1 MFMEK
6 FKKLVPYIKPYYGK
20 FFISAICMLFV
31 AVFTALSRWLV
42 KPVVDKIFYYKDLKL
57 LSLIVVAIPLVYL
70 LNGVFNYLKNYIS
83 IWIANSVVRKL
94 RYDLFHHLQNISI
107 DYFVMKSTTGKTLTK
122 LTNDLNNVFLMLSK
136 VPTVLITDTISVIGL
151 IFVLFYLSIK
161 FALISLIALPIALL
175 PIYIFTKKLRYYSK
189 RIQTEITNLYNNIQ
203 ESISA
208 IFVTQ
213 IFNQQNREIKNFD
226 EVNNKVYSA
235 ILKFARTEYLSSPI
249 MEFIGA
255 VGVAVVILIG
265 GRDVILGR
273 WTPGG
278 FFAFLA
284 TVLSF
289 YQPLKRIA
297 EINPTIQQGLVS
309 LERIF
314 EILEQRSSVVEVK
327 EPKIAKFED
336 KIIFKNVKFGYVKDN
351 IVLDNIN
358 LQIKKGQKVAI
369 VGPSGSGKSTIL
381 NLLLRFYDVDEGEI
395 LIDGVNIK
403 NFSLISLRKLFGV
416 VVQETFLFN
425 NTIRYNITYGKEDA
439 TEEEIIKVA
448 KMAYIYDTIMK
459 LPQKFDTI
467 IGERGY
473 SLSGGERQRIAI
485 ARALLTNPQMFIFD
499 EPTSALDVESEN
511 IFLQAIKNV
520 VLSKTVLLITHR
532 LNLVVDFDYIYV
544 FSKGKIVAEG
554 KHKELLKNKF
564 YASLVNLQSINNR

>member
-1 MFMEK
+1 MEK

-20 FFISAICMLFV
+20 FFISTICMLFV

-107 DYFVMKSTTGKTLTK
+107 DYFIMKSTTGKTLTK
-122 LTNDLNNVFLMLSK
+122 LTNDLNNIFLMLSK

-336 KIIFKNVKFGYVKDN
+336 KIIFKNVKFWYVKDN

-511 IFLQAIKNV
+511 IVLQAIKNV

-554 KHKELLKNKF
+554 KHEELLKNKF
-564 YASLVNLQSINNR
+564 YASLVNLQSINSK

>member
-1 MFMEK
+1 MEK
-6 FKKLVPYIKPYYGK
+6 FKKLVSYIKPYYGK
-20 FFISAICMLFV
+20 FFISTICMLFV

-255 VGVAVVILIG
+255 IGVAVVILIG

-511 IFLQAIKNV
+511 IVLQAIKNV

-554 KHKELLKNKF
+554 KHEELLKNKF

>member
-1 MFMEK
+1 MEK

-107 DYFVMKSTTGKTLTK
+107 DYFIMKSTTGKTLTK

-381 NLLLRFYDVDEGEI
+381 NLLLRFYDVNEGEI

-511 IFLQAIKNV
+511 IVLQAIKNV

-554 KHKELLKNKF
+554 KHEELLKNKF

>member
-1 MFMEK
+1 MEK

-20 FFISAICMLFV
+20 FFISTICMLFV

-189 RIQTEITNLYNNIQ
+189 KIQTEITNLYNNIQ

-425 NTIRYNITYGKEDA
+425 NTIRYNITYAKEDA

-554 KHKELLKNKF
+554 KHEELLKNKF

>member
-1 MFMEK
+1 MEK

-20 FFISAICMLFV
+20 FFISTICMLFV

-70 LNGVFNYLKNYIS
+70 LTGVFNYLKNYIS

-107 DYFVMKSTTGKTLTK
+107 DYFIMKSTTGKTLTK
-122 LTNDLNNVFLMLSK
+122 LTNDLNNIFLMLSK

-336 KIIFKNVKFGYVKDN
+336 KIIFKNVKFWYVKDN

-511 IFLQAIKNV
+511 IVLQAIKNV

-554 KHKELLKNKF
+554 KHEELLKNKF
-564 YASLVNLQSINNR
+564 YASLVNLQSINSK